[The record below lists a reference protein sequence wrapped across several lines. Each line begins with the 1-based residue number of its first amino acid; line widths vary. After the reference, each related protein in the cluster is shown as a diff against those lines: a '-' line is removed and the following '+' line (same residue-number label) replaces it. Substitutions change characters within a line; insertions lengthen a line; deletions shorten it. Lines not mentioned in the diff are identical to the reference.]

1 MSPSQ
6 GWGFFC
12 LLCVLFY
19 PLHCFIACIIGVQQ
33 IFVEWVILYKRTPH
47 NILKQKVARKGRI
60 WRTSV
65 FVIAKTFV
73 PGIFFLCESKYC
85 LCAFFSNRQL
95 IVQVPSLPVNL
106 LKSFHIPH
114 SELSCQVVLTKC
126 SGQTAFHSQEPR
138 ARTIYFPGD
147 FGPVSKEECKLYT
160 QGTESHRK
168 DLFLGFLGCIKTQ
181 HR

>member
-6 GWGFFC
+6 GWGFFLVC
-12 LLCVLFY
+12 FVY
-19 PLHCFIACIIGVQQ
+19 CFIPCTKKSALYIIDVQQ

-47 NILKQKVARKGRI
+47 NILKQKVARKGSI
-60 WRTSV
+60 WRTSA
-65 FVIAKTFV
+65 FVIAKTLV

-85 LCAFFSNRQL
+85 LCSFFSNRQL

-106 LKSFHIPH
+106 LKSFNIPH

-138 ARTIYFPGD
+138 ARTIDFPGD

-160 QGTESHRK
+160 
-168 DLFLGFLGCIKTQ
+168 
-181 HR
+181 